1 MKSLE
6 TVRTTL
12 RIMAKM
18 VAGMGINADR
28 LRAGFIPGVF
38 ATDVALRMVA
48 EGTPWREAYHEVRDH
63 LERLER
69 EDPDAAVAA
78 KTHEGTTGGI
88 DYAFYRSRVSEL
100 RRLNRKRQ
108 QEFARRFKALL
119 GRICSR

>member
-1 MKSLE
+1 
-6 TVRTTL
+6 
-12 RIMAKM
+12 
-18 VAGMGINADR
+18 
-28 LRAGFIPGVF
+28 
-38 ATDVALRMVA
+38 MVA

-119 GRICSR
+119 G